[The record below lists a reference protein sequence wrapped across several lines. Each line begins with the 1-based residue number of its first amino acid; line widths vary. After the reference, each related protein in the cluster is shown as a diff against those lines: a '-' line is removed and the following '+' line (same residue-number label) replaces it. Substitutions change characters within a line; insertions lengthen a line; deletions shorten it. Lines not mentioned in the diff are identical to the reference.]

1 MNEIMK
7 GGKKSEDQ
15 NSTMNNNKTLYEPR
29 EKVINLF
36 DYCYRIVPEAKYK
49 QYGEG
54 LRMLTPKQMLQ
65 RLLIALAQVK
75 ARNTSENVLNE
86 IRKVISSL
94 YQAKEITK
102 KVCNNLINLIKL

>member
-54 LRMLTPKQMLQ
+54 LRMLTPK
-65 RLLIALAQVK
+65 
-75 ARNTSENVLNE
+75 LNQFN
-86 IRKVISSL
+86 KVIKQNG
-94 YQAKEITK
+94 YYNYEF
-102 KVCNNLINLIKL
+102 